1 MLSPFLPTI
10 KKTGIE
16 LPLKPYDVE
25 CICAVHHI
33 LSKDLGC
40 RLTVESLALEI
51 GINRNKLHYGFRQ
64 VFGVTIHDFLEQQRM
79 EKAEELLSTTHK
91 SIKII
96 ALLTGYKSSS
106 SFGDM
111 FKKRHGISPLQYRKR
126 AWSGVA
132 EAV

>member
-10 KKTGIE
+10 KKTGTE

-25 CICAVHHI
+25 CICAVHEI
-33 LSKDLGC
+33 LTKDLGS
-40 RLTVESLALEI
+40 RITVESLALEI

-64 VFGVTIHDFLEQQRM
+64 VFGVTINDFLEQQRM
-79 EKAEELLSTTHK
+79 EKAEELLENTHK
-91 SIKII
+91 SIKVI
-96 ALLTGYKSSS
+96 AALTGYKSSS
-106 SFGDM
+106 SFGDV

-126 AWSGVA
+126 SWTGVS